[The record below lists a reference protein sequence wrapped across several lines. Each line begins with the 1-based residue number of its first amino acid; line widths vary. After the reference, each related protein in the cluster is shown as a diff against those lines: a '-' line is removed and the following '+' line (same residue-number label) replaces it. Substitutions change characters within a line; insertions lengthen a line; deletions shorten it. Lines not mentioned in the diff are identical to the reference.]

1 MNILLDSHIA
11 IWAVLDDGR
20 LSQKARDLLLDEGN
34 NIYYSA
40 VSVLEVD
47 LKTKS
52 RNNNLEFTT
61 DDFIEMCDEAGYY
74 QLSLDAESISR
85 ANYLEW
91 AGEGSEHKD
100 PFDRILL
107 AQAIVENMRLL
118 THDAKISQ
126 FKQNCVISV

>member
-1 MNILLDSHIA
+1 M
-11 IWAVLDDGR
+11 LDDRR

>member
-61 DDFIEMCDEAGYY
+61 DDFIEMCNEAGYY